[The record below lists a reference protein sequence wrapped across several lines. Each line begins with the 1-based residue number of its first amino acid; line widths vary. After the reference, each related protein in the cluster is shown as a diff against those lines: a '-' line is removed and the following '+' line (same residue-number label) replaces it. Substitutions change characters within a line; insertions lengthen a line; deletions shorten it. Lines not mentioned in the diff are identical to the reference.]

1 MKQNAPLMPKAVAV
15 WLIENTM
22 LTFDQIADF
31 CHLHSLEVQTLA
43 DEEGMKITGQS
54 PLMTEELTRDE
65 IERCE
70 KDPEARLVIIKSDLP
85 QPKIRSKGPRYTPV
99 SKRGDK
105 PDAIAWLL
113 KHHPELTDANIVK
126 LIGTTKNTINNIRN
140 KTHSNMANIKP
151 RSPIELGLCRYDEFE
166 TMVEK
171 ARAKWAKE
179 GKALPK
185 SEAQIEDEMETSQPE
200 NKTGFDFSN
209 FLGTGTDK

>member
-1 MKQNAPLMPKAVAV
+1 MSEAPNMPKAVAV

-43 DEEGMKITGQS
+43 DDEGIKIAGQNPMNTG
-54 PLMTEELTRDE
+54 ELTKEE

-70 KDPEARLVIIKSDLP
+70 ADTDARLVIIKSSLP
-85 QPKIRSKGPRYTPV
+85 KPQARSKGPRYTPV

-113 KHHPELTDANIVK
+113 KHHPELSDANIIK

-140 KTHSNMANIKP
+140 KTHSNMMNIKP
-151 RSPIELGLCRYDEFE
+151 RSPIELGLCRYDEFNVL
-166 TMVEK
+166 VEK
-171 ARAKWAKE
+171 AQKKWLKE
-179 GKALPK
+179 GKALAK
-185 SEAQIEDEMETSQPE
+185 SEAEAYEEMESTEPT
-200 NKTGFDFSN
+200 KAGFDFSN